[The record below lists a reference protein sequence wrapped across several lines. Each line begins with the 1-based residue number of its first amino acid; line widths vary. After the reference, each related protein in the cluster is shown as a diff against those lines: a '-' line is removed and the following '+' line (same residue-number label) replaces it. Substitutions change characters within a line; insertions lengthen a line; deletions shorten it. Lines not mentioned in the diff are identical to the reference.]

1 MQKPNIW
8 QLIRVSSTLD
18 YQYVNDGEIY
28 VRSKLNI
35 FRYFDLPSTPSWC
48 IANQASLLQPSVH
61 KPTLPSISQ
70 ASEQEAGVIPTPDV
84 IPTQPS
90 SSTSS
95 ANSGTTPQTKSAD
108 ASGVKPAGA
117 VSGKVFPPSARSRWK
132 KLTGTAMFINR
143 LGKPYFD
150 NAFNRIIWR
159 IRPVTYV

>member
-1 MQKPNIW
+1 MQNPNIW

>member
-1 MQKPNIW
+1 MQNPDIW
-8 QLIRVSSTLD
+8 QLIKVSSTLD
-18 YQYVNDGEIY
+18 YRYVNDGEIY

-70 ASEQEAGVIPTPDV
+70 ASEQEAGVIPTPEA

-95 ANSGTTPQTKSAD
+95 ANSGTAPQTKSAD

-150 NAFNRIIWR
+150 NAFNRIMWR

>member
-1 MQKPNIW
+1 M
-8 QLIRVSSTLD
+8 
-18 YQYVNDGEIY
+18 
-28 VRSKLNI
+28 
-35 FRYFDLPSTPSWC
+35 
-48 IANQASLLQPSVH
+48 H

-70 ASEQEAGVIPTPDV
+70 ASEQEAGVIPTPEA

-95 ANSGTTPQTKSAD
+95 ANSGTAAQTKSAD

-150 NAFNRIIWR
+150 NAFNRII
-159 IRPVTYV
+159 

>member
-1 MQKPNIW
+1 MQTPNIW

>member
-1 MQKPNIW
+1 MQNPNIW
-8 QLIRVSSTLD
+8 QLMRVSPTLD

>member
-1 MQKPNIW
+1 MQNPDIW
-8 QLIRVSSTLD
+8 QLIKVSSTLD
-18 YQYVNDGEIY
+18 YRYVNDDEIY

>member
-1 MQKPNIW
+1 MQNPDIW
-8 QLIRVSSTLD
+8 QLIKVSSTLD
-18 YQYVNDGEIY
+18 YRYVNDGEIY

-70 ASEQEAGVIPTPDV
+70 ASEQEAGVVPTPEA

>member
-1 MQKPNIW
+1 MQNPNIW

-150 NAFNRIIWR
+150 NAFNRIMWR

>member
-1 MQKPNIW
+1 MQNSPYLTINNSIVHPWLGVCEWWWNLCTIKTKYIS
-8 QLIRVSSTLD
+8 V
-18 YQYVNDGEIY
+18 
-28 VRSKLNI
+28 
-35 FRYFDLPSTPSWC
+35 FCLPSTPSWC

-70 ASEQEAGVIPTPDV
+70 ASEQEAGVIPTPEA

-95 ANSGTTPQTKSAD
+95 ANSGTAPQTKSAD

-150 NAFNRIIWR
+150 NAFNCIMWR
-159 IRPVTYV
+159 IRPVTCI